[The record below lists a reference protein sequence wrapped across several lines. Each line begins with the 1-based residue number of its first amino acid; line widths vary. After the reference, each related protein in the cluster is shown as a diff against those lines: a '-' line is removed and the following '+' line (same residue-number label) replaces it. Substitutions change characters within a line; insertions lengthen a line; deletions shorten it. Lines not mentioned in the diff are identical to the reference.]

1 MKTFGLIGLPL
12 GHSLSPLIH
21 ETLFRRK
28 GISARYLLKEVPQGA
43 LATEWQS
50 LREWDGFNVTI
61 PYKKEILPFLKAL
74 DSSAAECGAV
84 NTVCCK
90 EQKGYNTDVT
100 GFLRSVECFHCGGK
114 VLLLGNGGVSSMMA
128 AEVLKRQG
136 MLTVAVRQTG
146 EKAEAFRAALVS
158 RFPNAD
164 VRSVALDEIPA
175 DDYDL
180 LLNGTPVGM
189 FPKVGISPVSE
200 QTVRCCKAVF
210 DAVYN
215 PYETELARL
224 ARKNG
229 IPAKTGLTMLVL
241 QAAAAQEI
249 WLGTRFS
256 EGELQE
262 TEQIAKEALVK

>member
-28 GISARYLLKEVPQGA
+28 GVTARYLLKEIPKGT
-43 LATEWQS
+43 LAEAWPA

-61 PYKKEILPFLKAL
+61 PYKKEILPFLKEL
-74 DSSAAECGAV
+74 DASAAECGAV
-84 NTVCCK
+84 NTVCCA
-90 EQKGYNTDVT
+90 EQKGYNTDIA
-100 GFLRSVECFHCGGK
+100 GFLRSVERFRMDGN
-114 VLLLGNGGVSSMMA
+114 VLLLGSGGVSSMMA
-128 AEVLKRQG
+128 AEVLKRKG
-136 MLTVAVRQTG
+136 TLTVAVRRTG
-146 EKAEAFRAALVS
+146 ERTEAFRSALVS
-158 RFPNAD
+158 RFPNAKI
-164 VRSVALDEIPA
+164 RMSGIGEIPA
-175 DDYDL
+175 EDYDL

-189 FPKVGISPVSE
+189 FPNAGVSPVE
-200 QTVRCCKAVF
+200 EATVCRCKAVF

-224 ARKNG
+224 ARKHG

-241 QAAAAQEI
+241 QAASAQEI

-256 EGELQE
+256 EGELEE
-262 TEQIAKEALVK
+262 TERIAKEALLK